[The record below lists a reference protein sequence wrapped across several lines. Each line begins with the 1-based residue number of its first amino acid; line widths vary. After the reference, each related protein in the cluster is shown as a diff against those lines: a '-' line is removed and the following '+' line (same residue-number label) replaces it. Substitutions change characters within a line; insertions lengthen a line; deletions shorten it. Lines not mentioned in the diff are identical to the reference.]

1 MPGIKPWSLST
12 TVRNPYRLRGF
23 LSALQEIEGEVWNRE
38 TQERFQVILIQRR
51 LYGAHNSQFLSGL
64 SAADVALINGE
75 DDIPFAEAER
85 IFRSKGYEDPPMRG
99 RTSFKPLE
107 KLGFALANPRNHLVQ
122 ITPVG
127 RELIDPNTDI
137 GDIVLR
143 SLLTWQLPNPMDAR
157 GFPAK
162 FGYRIKPFVGTL
174 HLIKRVNELCRDRGL
189 HETGLSFDEF
199 DAFVP
204 TLIDWEKI
212 SEVAEKVVDIRIACR
227 GLPQAEREARRNS
240 LTENYLAGFDLQHI
254 GDYGDNIRRYFRLT
268 RFIQF
273 RGDGRFVDL
282 EPRRA
287 VEIDALLARDDASP
301 MEFSTLQNY
310 IDFRYGPTVPA
321 LPWQNYINLVQ
332 IYQEIIADI
341 ARIDAALARQLQ
353 AEYPI
358 TENETEFSASVA
370 KLREIQRNLHRQE
383 DTRVWQTAEKTQ
395 ECAQTLAG
403 LSARGVCT
411 PDELEYHITTAL
423 MSLDAAEDVIP
434 NYPVGDDGRPTFTAP
449 GGVADIECFYEGFN
463 LACEVTLM
471 RDSKQWI
478 SEGQPVLRHVQD
490 FQNNHDGIT
499 YGLFLAPVL
508 HRDTV
513 NHFWFGTKGLFE
525 DEEITIFPL
534 TISKFADILE
544 TCANFR
550 ASGGVV
556 SISNVAGLFTGLA
569 TATAD
574 CPDSRQWT
582 GRLDAAVDAWCGS
595 LRLEGVSR

>member
-23 LSALQEIEGEVWNRE
+23 LSALAEIEGEIWNPAN
-38 TQERFQVILIQRR
+38 QERFQTILIQHR

-75 DDIPFAEAER
+75 DDIPFAEAQR
-85 IFRSKGYEDPPMRG
+85 IFLSKGYEDPPMRG

-107 KLGFALANPRNHLVQ
+107 KLGFALINPDNRLVQ

-127 RELIDPNTDI
+127 QELIDPDTDL
-137 GDIVLR
+137 GDMVLR
-143 SLLTWQLPNPMDAR
+143 SLLKWQLPNPLDTR
-157 GFPAK
+157 SFPARL
-162 FGYRIKPFVGTL
+162 GYRIKPFVGTL
-174 HLIKRVNELCRDRGL
+174 HLIKRVNELCRERGL
-189 HETGLSFDEF
+189 NETGLSFDEF

-212 SEVAEKVVDIRIACR
+212 SEVAEKVVEIRIACLGIPR
-227 GLPQAEREARRNS
+227 SEREARRNS
-240 LTENYLAGFDLQHI
+240 LTEEYLEGFDLQHI
-254 GDYGDNIRRYFRLT
+254 RDYGDNTRRYFRLT
-268 RFIQF
+268 RFIRF

-287 VEIDALLARDDASP
+287 IEIEALLAVDDGSP
-301 MEFSTLQNY
+301 L
-310 IDFRYGPTVPA
+310 DFNAWQDYVGTGLPIP
-321 LPWQNYINLVQ
+321 PWQNNANLVL
-332 IYQEIIADI
+332 IYQAIIDSI
-341 ARIDAALARQLQ
+341 AQFDAALARQLQ
-353 AEYPI
+353 SDYPV
-358 TENETEFSASVA
+358 TANEAVFSAAIVA
-370 KLREIQRNLHRQE
+370 LRQIQRDVHRRE
-383 DTRVWQTAEKTQ
+383 GTLVWQTAEKTQ

-403 LSARGVCT
+403 LSARGACT
-411 PDELEYHITTAL
+411 PDELEYHVTTAL

-478 SEGQPVLRHVQD
+478 SEGQPVLRHVQS
-490 FQNNHDGIT
+490 FQHNHEGVT

-508 HRDTV
+508 HKDTV

-525 DEEITIFPL
+525 GEEITIFPL
-534 TISKFADILE
+534 TIGKFSDILK
-544 TCANFR
+544 TCADFR
-550 ASGGVV
+550 NSGGVI
-556 SISNVAGLFTGLA
+556 SIAEVERLFTGLA
-569 TATAD
+569 TVTAE
-574 CPDSRQWT
+574 CPNSVEWS
-582 GRLDAAVDAWCGS
+582 GRLDAAVDAWCDS
-595 LRLEGVSR
+595 LFPEGVAP